1 MPELVRC
8 KPCGFVTRKD
18 KLGRVC
24 PACGAKAAAF
34 EAYED
39 RVSARRRFILNLD
52 LHPILV
58 HAPQTFAALL
68 PVLVAVAMVFRDFYP
83 AELGAVIGFSALI
96 LPLGVV
102 GAILSG
108 LVDGRVK
115 FKRLSPPLL
124 VRKIAAGTCLLIVS
138 GTNAAVVLLA
148 GFGPETMPWVLG
160 LGMASL
166 ACAVVLGHTGKKLIL
181 PILPGR

>member
-8 KPCGFVTRKD
+8 KPCGYVMRKD

-68 PVLVAVAMVFRDFYP
+68 PGLVALAMLFPEFYA

-102 GAILSG
+102 GAIASG

-115 FKRLSPPLL
+115 FKRLSPPFL
-124 VRKIAAGTCLLIVS
+124 VQKITAGTCLLIVS
-138 GTNAAVVLLA
+138 GANAAVVLFEGL
-148 GFGPETMPWVLG
+148 GPGTLPWVLG
-160 LGMASL
+160 LGVASL

>member
-8 KPCGFVTRKD
+8 KPCGYVMRKD

-34 EAYED
+34 EPYKD
-39 RVSARRRFILNLD
+39 RVSARRRMILNLD

-68 PVLVAVAMVFRDFYP
+68 PGLVAVAMLFPAFYP

-96 LPLGVV
+96 LPPGVA
-102 GAILSG
+102 GAIASG

-115 FKRLSPPLL
+115 FKRLSTPL
-124 VRKIAAGTCLLIVS
+124 VVQKIAAGTCLLIVS
-138 GTNAAVVLLA
+138 GANATVVLVGRLES
-148 GFGPETMPWVLG
+148 GTMPWVLG
-160 LGMASL
+160 LGLASL

>member
-1 MPELVRC
+1 MP
-8 KPCGFVTRKD
+8 KD
-18 KLGRVC
+18 KLRRVC
-24 PACGAKAAAF
+24 PACGAKVAAF

-68 PVLVAVAMVFRDFYP
+68 PGLVAVAMLFPAFYP

-96 LPLGVV
+96 LPLGVL

-108 LVDGRVK
+108 LVDGKVK
-115 FKRLSPPLL
+115 LKRLSAPLV
-124 VRKIAAGTCLLIVS
+124 VRKIAAGSCLLIVS
-138 GTNAAVVLLA
+138 GANAAVVLFGRL
-148 GFGPETMPWVLG
+148 GPETMSWVLG
-160 LGMASL
+160 LGVASL

>member
-8 KPCGFVTRKD
+8 KPCGYVMRKD
-18 KLGRVC
+18 KLRRVC
-24 PACGAKAAAF
+24 LACGAGVRAF
-34 EAYED
+34 EPYKD
-39 RVSARRRFILNLD
+39 RVSARRRFILDLD

-58 HAPQTFAALL
+58 HAPQTFATLL
-68 PVLVAVAMVFRDFYP
+68 PGLATVAMLFPAFYP
-83 AELGAVIGFSALI
+83 AELGAVVCFSALI

-108 LVDGRVK
+108 LIDGKVK
-115 FKRLSPPLL
+115 LKRLSTPL
-124 VRKIAAGTCLLIVS
+124 VVQKIAAGTCLLGVS
-138 GTNAAVVLLA
+138 GANAAVVLVGGLA
-148 GFGPETMPWVLG
+148 PGTMPWVLG
-160 LGMASL
+160 LAVASF